1 MKKVVIFAGLFF
13 CSLVSVHVHGQ
24 SINNKD
30 WKSFMADPINDTLVF
45 HIHSDSS
52 YVTNSKGETILRTNC
67 IISGDTLTLSDYQTS
82 EHACPDMGKYKIN
95 LKGKSFTL
103 SVIND
108 PCEGRSQ
115 ALDGVSWAESAK
127 K

>member
-1 MKKVVIFAGLFF
+1 MKKTILFAGLFF
-13 CSLVSVHVHGQ
+13 CSFAFMHVHGQ

-30 WKSFMADPINDTLVF
+30 WKAFLGDPINDTITL

-52 YVTNSKGETILRTNC
+52 YVTNTKGDLILRTNC
-67 IISGDTLTLSDYQTS
+67 IISGDTLTFSDYQTS

-95 LKGKSFTL
+95 LNGKSFTL
-103 SVIND
+103 SVINE

-115 ALDGVSWAESAK
+115 AINGVTWTESAK